1 MRPETD
7 RALALA
13 GVVQSALLT
22 QQIARRGVVDSA
34 PMEASLYSLFQIDA
48 ESVPAVYGGA
58 AGVAPGLR
66 ELARQLGQ
74 PSGRNLEVARYALG
88 LIQLEQRLATDEGRM
103 AAIGRGLEAL
113 RGACERAGPTGPEV
127 VEGLAEIYK
136 ENISNLT
143 PRIMVQGDPAHLR
156 NPETGTRIRAFLLA
170 GIRAALLWRQC
181 GGRRRDLLLRR
192 RRLIAAA
199 RQLLSGS

>member
-22 QQIARRGVVDSA
+22 QQIARSGIVDAA
-34 PMEASLYSLFQIDA
+34 PMQASLYSLFQIDA
-48 ESVPAVYGGA
+48 ESVPAVFGGVS
-58 AGVAPGLR
+58 GVAPGLR

-88 LIQLEQRLATDEGRM
+88 LIQLLQRLAGDDARM
-103 AAIGRGLEAL
+103 AAIARGLEVL
-113 RGACERAGPTGPEV
+113 RPAFDRQGPTGPDV
-127 VEGLAEIYK
+127 LDGLAEIYK
-136 ENISNLT
+136 ENISTLT
-143 PRIMVQGDPAHLR
+143 PRIMVQGDPTHLR

-199 RQLLSGS
+199 HQLLSGS